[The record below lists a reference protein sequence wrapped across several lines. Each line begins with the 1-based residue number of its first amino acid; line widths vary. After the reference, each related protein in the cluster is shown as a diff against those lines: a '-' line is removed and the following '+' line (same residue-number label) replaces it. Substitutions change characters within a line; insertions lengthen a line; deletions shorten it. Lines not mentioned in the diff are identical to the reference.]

1 MMQAY
6 SWSLEKGELTSLLGK
21 GPGSMVK
28 VSVVSCWL
36 KPWESKII
44 PMKSW
49 SHPHLLLYLPFFLFF
64 THIGLQC
71 LELSMFFLSAVFR
84 CISYCVPV
92 PILSSVWLWFSL
104 HRKSQL
110 KCNFL
115 GEAFLMPYSRSG
127 FLCYKLSRAQ
137 TLSSKA
143 LAIIYQL
150 SW

>member
-6 SWSLEKGELTSLLGK
+6 SWSLEKGELTSFLGK

-49 SHPHLLLYLPFFLFF
+49 PHPHLLLYLPFFSSSALAFSVLNYPCSF
-64 THIGLQC
+64 
-71 LELSMFFLSAVFR
+71 SAVFR
-84 CISYCVPV
+84 CISCCGPV
-92 PILSSVWLWFSL
+92 PILSSVLLWFSL
-104 HRKSQL
+104 HKKSQL

-115 GEAFLMPYSRSG
+115 REAFLMPYSRSG

-143 LAIIYQL
+143 LAIIHQL